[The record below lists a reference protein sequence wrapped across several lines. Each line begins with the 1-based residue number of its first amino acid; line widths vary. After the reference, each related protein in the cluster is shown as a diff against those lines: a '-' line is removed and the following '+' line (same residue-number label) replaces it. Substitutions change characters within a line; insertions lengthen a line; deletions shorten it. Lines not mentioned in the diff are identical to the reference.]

1 MASSLLQRGKA
12 ATFLTLNAAPTP
24 LPVQIDKWVCFAI
37 LVGMAFFYRA
47 VFFLTLKWREIRS
60 K

>member
-1 MASSLLQRGKA
+1 LLQRGEA